1 MPPAR
6 PHRIL
11 LPLALVL
18 AAPGV
23 HAQTGFADLG
33 EIDNA
38 VARFTGAPIGVPGG
52 AALPVDR
59 RLRLAACA
67 TPLAL
72 SWRGGAHD
80 SVIVQCPDAGGWR
93 HRPDRRVAGDT

>member
-33 EIDNA
+33 EIDNMEWIA
-38 VARFTGAPIGVPGG
+38 GQVAQ
-52 AALPVDR
+52 ALPILPRD
-59 RLRLAACA
+59 A
-67 TPLAL
+67 TPAA
-72 SWRGGAHD
+72 AH
-80 SVIVQCPDAGGWR
+80 SRA
-93 HRPDRRVAGDT
+93 AA